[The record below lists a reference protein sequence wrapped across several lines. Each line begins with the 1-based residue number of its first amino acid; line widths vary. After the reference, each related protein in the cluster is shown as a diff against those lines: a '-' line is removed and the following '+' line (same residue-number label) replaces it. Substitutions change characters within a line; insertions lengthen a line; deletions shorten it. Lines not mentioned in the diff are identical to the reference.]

1 MEIENNNYYDSLLD
15 DPVTPPA
22 QEPDPTDNHNDEPFL
37 PAQPS
42 DLNEPDPNN
51 DPNNDPDNPDPSKE
65 AEDDLITS
73 YLKSQGITDPTKIKF
88 TNDDGSIEEI
98 DFNTLSKE
106 EQLTMLQDLAS
117 SDYTDYEK
125 DVINYLR
132 SVNMDLT
139 GVIQYFQNK
148 AIEDYLNENPDKVH
162 QRSYK
167 IDDYNDDELYITDLK
182 RKFPDFSEDEL
193 KSKLETA
200 KANEELFNKEVIALR
215 EYYKK
220 EEEAEEEREKQE
232 TELAEQQQY
241 EQLRNTLLDAANR
254 FTEIRFDTTDTS
266 DQDGFEI
273 EESDRQKALDYLLAL
288 DSNNESQFD
297 KDLSDPNALFA
308 LAYLRTS
315 GRDLINQTSQYYK
328 KLLADTRKELS
339 KAKKDL
345 EKYTKKD
352 NNVVVQPPKDPKQL
366 NARTIYDLWG

>member
-1 MEIENNNYYDSLLD
+1 M
-15 DPVTPPA
+15 
-22 QEPDPTDNHNDEPFL
+22 
-37 PAQPS
+37 
-42 DLNEPDPNN
+42 
-51 DPNNDPDNPDPSKE
+51 
-65 AEDDLITS
+65 
-73 YLKSQGITDPTKIKF
+73 
-88 TNDDGSIEEI
+88 

-139 GVIQYFQNK
+139 SVIQYFQNK

-167 IDDYNDDELYITDLK
+167 IDEYNDDELYITDLK

-200 KANEELFNKEVIALR
+200 KSNEELFNKEVIALR

-220 EEEAEEEREKQE
+220 EEEAEEAREKQE
-232 TELAEQQQY
+232 TEFAEQQQY

-328 KLLADTRKELS
+328 KLLAD
-339 KAKKDL
+339 AKKDL

-352 NNVVVQPPKDPKQL
+352 NNVTVQAPKDPKAL
-366 NARTIYDLWG
+366 NAKTIYDLWG